1 MGHTQ
6 PFSVTDGT
14 NNVKDVALKTA
25 PTVSVESWSSMPL
38 SKLTA
43 PEEKETKELVF
54 DDRIYGDGDGK
65 SLKPTKSELT
75 ADLDVA
81 EVAKTP
87 DGAVLYSKWTG
98 KPQEKASDRK
108 ADNGD
113 NGAEPQEKPKA
124 DDGTKPEEKPQ
135 AVLVPTGADD
145 KAKVGPAVIIPSNS
159 EQVIERKTEV
169 VGPGKV
175 GALKPAGEEKPGEKV
190 DAKPATGE
198 DNKKADAKPATG
210 EENKKTD
217 AKPGPG
223 DDKKADAKPDTTTD
237 GANDKTKTDKKDALT
252 PAQEKEVSEK
262 MGQFKQDLINGNFV
276 LNFKKGEGPFQALTR
291 MRGEALAKQKAG
303 KEMNP
308 QEQAMAMLSEKDVLT
323 VSRAIR
329 DRDFKSM
336 KDDHGKSRQ
345 WYSTKDQTPR
355 YTKEDMEAAA
365 KAREATLRQEAAKNV
380 DKKEEPKAPEQPKKE
395 EPKAPEQPK
404 KEEPKAPEQP
414 KKEEPKAPEQP
425 KKEEPGE
432 RPRATEQP
440 SKEEPKAPEQPKR
453 EEEPKKKEEEEPKK
467 EQPRAAELPKKVAPA
482 PEQPK
487 KEQPKKAEATEEEEM
502 ETC

>member
-6 PFSVTDGT
+6 PFSITDGT
-14 NNVKDVALKTA
+14 NNIKDIALKTA
-25 PTVSVESWSSMPL
+25 PTVSVESWSSMPP

-43 PEEKETKELVF
+43 SEEDTKELVF
-54 DDRIYGDGDGK
+54 DNRIYGDDSGA
-65 SLKPTKSELT
+65 KPFNATQSELKAPT
-75 ADLDVA
+75 DVA

-98 KPQEKASDRK
+98 KPQEKATDRK
-108 ADNGD
+108 VDS
-113 NGAEPQEKPKA
+113 GAEPTKEPKG
-124 DDGTKPEEKPQ
+124 DDGKPEEKPQ

-145 KAKVGPAVIIPSNS
+145 KAKVGSVVIIPSNT

-175 GALKPAGEEKPGEKV
+175 GALKPAGEEKPTEKV
-190 DAKPATGE
+190 DAKPATGEDNRKADVKPATGE

-210 EENKKTD
+210 DENKR
-217 AKPGPG
+217 
-223 DDKKADAKPDTTTD
+223 ADAKPDTTAD
-237 GANDKTKTDKKDALT
+237 GASDKTKTDKKDALS

-262 MGQFKQDLINGNFV
+262 MGQFKQDLISGNFV

-303 KEMNP
+303 KDVTP
-308 QEQAMAMLSEKDVLT
+308 QEHAMAMLSEKDVLT

-365 KAREATLRQEAAKNV
+365 KAKEATLRQEAAKNV
-380 DKKEEPKAPEQPKKE
+380 EKREEPKAPEQPKKE
-395 EPKAPEQPK
+395 EP
-404 KEEPKAPEQP
+404 
-414 KKEEPKAPEQP
+414 
-425 KKEEPGE
+425 
-432 RPRATEQP
+432 
-440 SKEEPKAPEQPKR
+440 
-453 EEEPKKKEEEEPKK
+453 
-467 EQPRAAELPKKVAPA
+467 AELPKKVAPA